1 MKHLKNKL
9 VKTILTIA
17 TIATIACLSITA
29 FQVTE
34 KDKVQSAKEQKQTLY
49 MVDPGPGGG

>member
-9 VKTILTIA
+9 VKVVLSIMA
-17 TIATIACLSITA
+17 VSCLSITA

-34 KDKVQSAKEQKQTLY
+34 KDKVQSAKEKKTTLY
-49 MVDPGPGGG
+49 MIDPGPGGG

>member
-1 MKHLKNKL
+1 MKNKL

-17 TIATIACLSITA
+17 TVAYLSITA

-34 KDKVQSAKEQKQTLY
+34 KDKVQSAKKQKQKQTLY

>member
-9 VKTILTIA
+9 VKTIL

>member
-9 VKTILTIA
+9 VKTVLTIA
-17 TIATIACLSITA
+17 IVAFLSITA

-34 KDKVQSAKEQKQTLY
+34 KDKLQSAKEQKTTLY
-49 MVDPGPGGG
+49 MNDPGPGGG